1 MKIESIEGCVDV
13 LHKLSDEEGNRYYS
27 LWTYD
32 LNELENIFELDING
46 EYQLIEV
53 IEEYANVKTDNIIQ
67 SNNPKDVNMVVY
79 DINEEDIDNTELD
92 LKWEGYAIEQINIE
106 YVKIV

>member
-13 LHKLSDEEGNRYYS
+13 LHKLSDKEGNRYYS

-32 LNELENIFELDING
+32 LNELENIFELDIKG

-67 SNNPKDVNMVVY
+67 SNNPNDVNMVVC
-79 DINEEDIDNTELD
+79 DRNEKDIDHTELD

-106 YVKIV
+106 YIKML